1 MHTIVVHE
9 ADPDV
14 LEVIC
19 QALTLEGFDVR
30 SFLNVEENFVECID
44 QHKTHLILL
53 DYRYD
58 GYISKRTCYQIKQRY
73 AHLPVIAL
81 SCNYDIDK
89 RYKEDGFDGY
99 IRKPF
104 DLNQLYSIIKEKIK
118 DIKRD

>member
-1 MHTIVVHE
+1 MQTIIVHE

-14 LEVIC
+14 LEVIF

-30 SFLNVEENFVECID
+30 SFLTVEEDFVKCID
-44 QHKTHLILL
+44 QHKPQLILL

-58 GYISKRTCYQIKQRY
+58 GYISKITCHQIKQRY

-81 SCNYDIDK
+81 SSNYDINK

-104 DLNQLYSIIKEKIK
+104 DLNELYAIIKEKIK
-118 DIKRD
+118 EIQR